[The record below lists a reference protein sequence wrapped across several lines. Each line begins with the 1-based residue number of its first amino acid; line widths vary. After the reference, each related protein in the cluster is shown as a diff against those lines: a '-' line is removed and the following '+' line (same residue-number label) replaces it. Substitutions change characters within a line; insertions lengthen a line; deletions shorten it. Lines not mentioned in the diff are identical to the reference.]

1 MVQKCRS
8 GKLISRSRFGVQMTQ
23 YKG

>member
-1 MVQKCRS
+1 MVQKRRS